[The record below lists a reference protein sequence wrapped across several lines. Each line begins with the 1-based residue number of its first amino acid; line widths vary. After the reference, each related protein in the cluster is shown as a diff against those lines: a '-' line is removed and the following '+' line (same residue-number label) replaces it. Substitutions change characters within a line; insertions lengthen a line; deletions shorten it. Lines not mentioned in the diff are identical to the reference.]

1 MTKQRTPGQQI
12 RHSALV
18 SGLAIL
24 AVTILVIYA
33 IWHKWTGW

>member
-18 SGLAIL
+18 SGLAVAFVIIL
-24 AVTILVIYA
+24 LIYA
-33 IWHKWTGW
+33 ARHKWAM